1 MIIRENFRE
10 YLDLLLRDGFTV
22 SHDDHGSDPD
32 LIDPGGDPVETWR
45 EDYPYDERMERD
57 VYEGEKYALQIEL
70 LKLQYWL
77 QDTGGKI
84 VVLFEGRDA
93 AGKGGTIKRFM
104 EHLNPRA
111 ARTVA
116 LTKPTETERGQ
127 WYFHR
132 YISHLPTAGEI
143 VLFDRSWYNRAG
155 VERVMGFC
163 TDNQYEQFLNH
174 APLFESMLVESG
186 FSLTKLWFS
195 VTQSEQR
202 TRFAIRQIDPVRRW
216 KLSPMDL
223 ESLDKW
229 DAYSEAKEAMV
240 LRTDTD
246 EAPWTSIKSNDK
258 KRARINAMRFFLNQ
272 FDYANKDTSVVHP
285 PDPLIVQR
293 SINSIVD

>member
-1 MIIRENFRE
+1 VIIRENFRE
-10 YLDLLLRDGFTV
+10 YLDLLLREGFTV

-45 EDYPYDERMERD
+45 EDYPYDERMDRD
-57 VYEGEKYALQIEL
+57 VYDREKYALQIEL

-77 QDTGGKI
+77 QDTGGKV

-116 LTKPTETERGQ
+116 LNKPSETERGQ

-132 YISHLPTAGEI
+132 YITHLPTAGEI

-163 TDNQYEQFLNH
+163 TDRQYEQFLNQ

-186 FSLTKLWFS
+186 FFLTKFWFS

-223 ESLDKW
+223 KSLDKW
-229 DAYSEAKEAMV
+229 EAYGQAKEAMV

-272 FDYANKDTSVVHP
+272 FDYEGKDTAVVYP